1 MNAWLKLVR
10 YHLLQKIFVTIPLA
24 WLGFIF
30 AVELAILAAVPVNPH
45 APERYMGGIATVF
58 VIAFVMGVVSVAQ
71 SLPFGLTLGVDRR
84 SYYLGTLGLG
94 LALAAAYSLGLTLLQ
109 AVERATGGWG
119 VSMDFFRVPFI
130 LDGAWYLTWLTSFVV
145 LALMFVAG
153 TWYGLVY
160 RRWSL
165 TGLWFFIACQVG
177 VGLAA
182 ALALTWAHAWH
193 AFGHF
198 FATLSATG
206 LTGVLAV
213 LLFVLA
219 VGGSATMRRVTV

>member
-1 MNAWLKLVR
+1 MNVWLKLVR
-10 YHLLQKIFVTIPLA
+10 YHLLQKIFVAIPLA

-30 AVELAILAAVPVNPH
+30 AVELAILAAIPVSSHTPQ
-45 APERYMGGIATVF
+45 RYMGGLATVF
-58 VIAFVMGVVSVAQ
+58 VIAFVMGTVSVAQ
-71 SLPFGLTLGVDRR
+71 SLPFGLTLGLTRR
-84 SYYLGTLGLG
+84 TYYLGTVGLG
-94 LALAAAYSLGLTLLQ
+94 LAMAAVYGLGLTLLQ
-109 AVERATGGWG
+109 AIERASDGWG

-130 LDGAWYLTWLTSFVV
+130 LNGAWYLTWLTSFVV

-165 TGLWFFIACQVG
+165 TGLWFFIACQVA

-182 ALALTWAHAWH
+182 ALVVTWVHAWH
-193 AFGHF
+193 TVGHL

-213 LLFVLA
+213 VLVA
-219 VGGSATMRRVTV
+219 LAIGGSATMRRVTV